1 MITPFTLPL
10 LCAGLVLSGSAA
22 AGACELASHIK
33 AWSDM
38 KAVHAPPAL
47 THKAFYQVTE
57 DGYPQA
63 RLIRTGIYSDDYFKV
78 GMGYK
83 AKKDIVDTA
92 VAAGSFNT
100 LVSAVKAAGLVDT
113 LKGAGPFT
121 VFAPT
126 DEAFGKLPKGQLDA
140 LLKDK
145 NALSK
150 VLTYHVVPGKVL
162 AKDVTALSSAKTVEG
177 QSIDISTRNG
187 VKVNNANVIKTDVL
201 TSNGVIHVID
211 SVILPP
217 DMATRL

>member
-1 MITPFTLPL
+1 M
-10 LCAGLVLSGSAA
+10 
-22 AGACELASHIK
+22 

-38 KAVHAPPAL
+38 KAAYAPTPM
-47 THKAFYQVTE
+47 THEAVYQTTG
-57 DGYPQA
+57 DGFAPA
-63 RLIRTGIYSDDYFKV
+63 RLIRTGIYGDDYFKA
-78 GMGYK
+78 GMGYT
-83 AKKDIVDTA
+83 ATKDIVDTA

-100 LVSAVKAAGLVDT
+100 LVTAVKAAGLVDT
-113 LKGAGPFT
+113 LKSTGPFT

-145 NALSK
+145 SALSK

-162 AKDVTALSSAKTVEG
+162 AKDVAALSSARTVEG
-177 QSIDISTRNG
+177 QSIDISTKGG
-187 VKVNNANVIKTDVL
+187 VRVNNANVIKTDIM

-217 DMATRL
+217 DMAAKL